1 MKDKVSNLLIF
12 ILFLF
17 LTGCTGSK
25 NIQDLTYIV
34 TIGIDYNEE
43 NEEYTAYLQGLNFAN
58 VAKQEGNKPSEPI
71 PTFIGSAKGETLNLA
86 VKKLYKA
93 SRPSLFFGHTKSLVV
108 SKNVLKYKYKEVL
121 EDIGRNRSLRPTLQV
136 FTTDENIE
144 EIFKV
149 KGLFNYPP
157 VYTVLLTEKTTESL
171 KDEIGAVSLME
182 FLREYYEPM
191 GSALIPIIKI
201 NNNYWQSDV
210 PYPSLYLDGYSVFQH
225 SEFKGDLSSKESI
238 MVDWL
243 FNKNT
248 QLNYPLYHD
257 GKLIS
262 TYSITSKKPKITYKK
277 SETEFPN
284 FSIEVHVQAEL
295 IEKIKDVPYEEAKKE
310 LEVALKKEINRVYS
324 TGLDKG
330 VDLLNVGKKWYRY
343 HPNRYKDIEEAPYFY
358 LKQDSLERVEVTA
371 KITHFNAYRY
381 GKK

>member
-1 MKDKVSNLLIF
+1 M
-12 ILFLF
+12 
-17 LTGCTGSK
+17 
-25 NIQDLTYIV
+25 

-43 NEEYTAYLQGLNFAN
+43 NEEFTAYLQGLNFAN
-58 VAKQEGNKPSEPI
+58 VAKQEGSKPTEAI

-93 SRPSLFFGHTKSLVV
+93 SRPPLFFGHTKALVV
-108 SKNVLKYKYKEVL
+108 TKNVLEYKYKEVL

-136 FTTDENIE
+136 FSTEENID

-149 KGLFNYPP
+149 KGLFEYPP
-157 VYTVLLTEKTTESL
+157 VYTVLLTEKTAESL

-201 NNNYWQSDV
+201 NNNYWQSDK
-210 PYPSLYLDGYSVFQH
+210 PYPSLYLDGYSIFQH
-225 SEFKGDLSSKESI
+225 SEYKGDLSSKESI

-243 FNKNT
+243 FNKST
-248 QLNYPLYHD
+248 QLDYPLYQD

-262 TYSITSKKPKITYKK
+262 TYGITSKKPKITYKK
-277 SETEFPN
+277 SESEAGFPN

-295 IEKIKDVPYEEAKKE
+295 IEKIKDVPYEKAKKE
-310 LEVALKKEINRVYS
+310 LEEALKKDINTVYS
-324 TGLDKG
+324 TGVDKG
-330 VDLLNVGKKWYRY
+330 VDLLNVGEKWYRY
-343 HPNRYKDIEEAPYFY
+343 HPHRFKDIEKAPHFY
-358 LKQDSLERVEVTA
+358 LKQDSLEKVEVTA

-381 GKK
+381 RKK